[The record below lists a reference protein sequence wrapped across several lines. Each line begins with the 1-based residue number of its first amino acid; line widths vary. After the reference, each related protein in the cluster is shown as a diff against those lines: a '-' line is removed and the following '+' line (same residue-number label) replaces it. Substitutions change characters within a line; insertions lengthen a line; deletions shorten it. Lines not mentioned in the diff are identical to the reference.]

1 MVTCTHFWVCVYSS
15 ESSLRSDRKRR
26 LDMPVG
32 EGYQSST
39 TSSTSEMTMP
49 IAPANK
55 LGKSTAGSM
64 SPHELSPHHS
74 MSASLRSV
82 SVYTYSTTHSCC
94 RLHPFMLLLVDNAF
108 FSHNNAVAM
117 CTLHNNW
124 YHFWCSHAELSS
136 LSKTTPYSMRSFIN
150 EIN

>member
-1 MVTCTHFWVCVYSS
+1 MVTRTHFWVCVYSS

-26 LDMPVG
+26 LDMPVR

-39 TSSTSEMTMP
+39 TSSPSEMTMP

-55 LGKSTAGSM
+55 LGKSTASSM

-74 MSASLRSV
+74 IVSLRSV

-94 RLHPFMLLLVDNAF
+94 RLHHFMLSLVDNAF
-108 FSHNNAVAM
+108 YSLNNTVAM
-117 CTLHNNW
+117 RTTIDSIFGVLMRNRLL
-124 YHFWCSHAELSS
+124 YIV
-136 LSKTTPYSMRSFIN
+136 SKTTPYSMRSFIN